1 MFRFFFQQKL
11 VYCYLGFLFEFTFWI
26 FLFLVW
32 FLLGFVVCIWLIKFS
47 LHSEFLSY
55 LFIFK
60 RWILSIK
67 FDMFGWKWYLGNIWG
82 GKRILP
88 CFILISWALSTY
100 LFSPLPYTT
109 ITNLGRFTDPLISS
123 RKFFQNSI
131 ATLWKYDCVNRSTL
145 QFTSTHIAQN
155 GATLYSFFFTVP
167 FDSSSF
173 ICSFLVLFII
183 VDFSIIRIFRDS

>member
-109 ITNLGRFTDPLISS
+109 ITNLGRFTDPLI
-123 RKFFQNSI
+123 K
-131 ATLWKYDCVNRSTL
+131 
-145 QFTSTHIAQN
+145 QF
-155 GATLYSFFFTVP
+155 VVRE
-167 FDSSSF
+167 SSF
-173 ICSFLVLFII
+173 KTPSLRCESILCESKHASIHQHPHSTKWCYTLFILLHG
-183 VDFSIIRIFRDS
+183 SIWF